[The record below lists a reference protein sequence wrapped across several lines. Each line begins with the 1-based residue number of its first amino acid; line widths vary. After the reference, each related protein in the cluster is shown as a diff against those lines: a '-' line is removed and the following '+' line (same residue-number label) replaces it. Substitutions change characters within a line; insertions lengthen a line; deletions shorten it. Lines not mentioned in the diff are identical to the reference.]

1 MVVLDK
7 GIALRHRLSMGTI
20 VSDSVLKVKYQTGKQ
35 LGTIEEWFVSKLS
48 KGEVFTFAGKNLEL
62 LTLKGMEVIVR
73 KSKLNKAKIPA
84 WIGGRFSFS
93 SNLSDLL
100 KNTFHNK
107 KNYSTKEF
115 KALDSMFNQQNRE
128 SKIPKSDELLIERF
142 KTKEGFHTL
151 FYLFEGYAVNEA
163 VSSLLA
169 YRISLLYPITF
180 TISVNDYGFE
190 LLSDQEFDRD
200 IFIENNLLTKDYLL
214 DDLTKSVNISEMS
227 RRKFREIAVISGL
240 VFQGTLQNQLK
251 QSSFSQGLNYFM
263 MYSKSTNLTTY
274 FTNKL

>member
-93 SNLSDLL
+93 SNLSDLF

-107 KNYSTKEF
+107 KII
-115 KALDSMFNQQNRE
+115 QQKS
-128 SKIPKSDELLIERF
+128 SKL
-142 KTKEGFHTL
+142 
-151 FYLFEGYAVNEA
+151 
-163 VSSLLA
+163 
-169 YRISLLYPITF
+169 
-180 TISVNDYGFE
+180 
-190 LLSDQEFDRD
+190 
-200 IFIENNLLTKDYLL
+200 
-214 DDLTKSVNISEMS
+214 
-227 RRKFREIAVISGL
+227 
-240 VFQGTLQNQLK
+240 
-251 QSSFSQGLNYFM
+251 
-263 MYSKSTNLTTY
+263 
-274 FTNKL
+274 

>member
-1 MVVLDK
+1 M
-7 GIALRHRLSMGTI
+7 
-20 VSDSVLKVKYQTGKQ
+20 
-35 LGTIEEWFVSKLS
+35 S
-48 KGEVFTFAGKNLEL
+48 KGDVFTLAGKNLEL

-73 KSKLNKAKIPA
+73 KSKVNKAKIPA

-107 KNYSTKEF
+107 KNHSKQEF
-115 KALDSMFNQQNRE
+115 KALKNMFKQQNRE
-128 SKIPKSDELLIERF
+128 SKIPNSDELLIERF
-142 KTKEGFHTL
+142 KTREGFHTV

-163 VSSLLA
+163 VSNLLA

-200 IFIENNLLTKDYLL
+200 IFLENNLF
-214 DDLTKSVNISEMS
+214 V
-227 RRKFREIAVISGL
+227 
-240 VFQGTLQNQLK
+240 
-251 QSSFSQGLNYFM
+251 LNYHMPDKNF
-263 MYSKSTNLTTY
+263 YRS
-274 FTNKL
+274 